1 MSMAATIE
9 RENAGVAWLRR
20 RRWLS
25 FSPFDPNT
33 PHLRWAVV
41 CILVLWLAVL
51 TGLHFIPKQYVSKST
66 LIVPGAS
73 TSVNVSLDKI
83 GQASSSP
90 VSAYNTGALSPKVI
104 YKEMITSEDVRSEA
118 ARALGIPMS
127 RMGSP
132 RIKLVDE
139 TALINIE
146 MRGRDGEMAHRQNQ
160 ALIEALQRRLDRLRA
175 DELERRQSTV
185 KENLSVYEVTVSQ
198 ARDKILNLQHTSGLQ
213 SSTQFNE
220 ISTALVR
227 RTQRLGEL
235 TAELERMSR
244 EQDVLAQ
251 RLGMTAKTAALGL
264 RITADPSNGKV
275 LSDFADARAKYDIE
289 RRRLGPSNPV
299 LIQLQQAFDVASG
312 ELRRVAQASGLLDPA
327 HVDMVLMLANN
338 THQVDMFKRL
348 VGNES
353 VLEGRRA
360 EVATTAREVADLER
374 EHMRLGRVAAELEDL
389 KKTQLVAEAVLTTAI
404 ARIATSRSDIFG
416 SYPLVQVLSSPSR
429 SDTPG
434 GAQGLYTVAGGV
446 LGTLLLALA
455 WFLAWLRTGS
465 VQRTLRNA

>member
-1 MSMAATIE
+1 MGMTATIE
-9 RENAGVAWLRR
+9 RENVGVAWLRR

-41 CILVLWLAVL
+41 SILVLWLAVL
-51 TGLHFIPKQYVSKST
+51 SGLHFVPKQFVSKST

-104 YKEMITSEDVRSEA
+104 YKEMITSDDVRADA

-127 RMGSP
+127 RMASP

-146 MRGRDGEMAHRQNQ
+146 MRGRDPDTASRQNQ

-185 KENLSVYEVTVSQ
+185 KDNLSIYEVTVGQ
-198 ARDKILNLQHTSGLQ
+198 ARDKILDLQRSSGLQ
-213 SSTQFNE
+213 SATQFNE

-235 TAELERMSR
+235 TAERDRLVS
-244 EQDVLAQ
+244 EQDTLSR
-251 RLGMTAKTAALGL
+251 RLGVSTEVAALGL
-264 RITADPSNGKV
+264 RIVADPLTAKIIFDLAEV
-275 LSDFADARAKYDIE
+275 RAKYDAE
-289 RRRLGPSNPV
+289 RRRLGEANPA
-299 LIQLQQAFDVASG
+299 LIQLKRQVEAVES
-312 ELRRVAQASGLLDPA
+312 ELKRVIRDLGPA
-327 HVDMVLMLANN
+327 NAPHVDMLVMLTNN
-338 THQVDMFKRL
+338 THQADMFKRL
-348 VGNES
+348 VANES
-353 VLEGRRA
+353 GLEGRRA

-374 EHMRLGRVAAELEDL
+374 EHSRLGQVAAELEDL

-416 SYPLVQVLSSPSR
+416 SYPLIQILSSPSR
-429 SDTPG
+429 SDAPG

-465 VQRTLRNA
+465 AQRTLRNA